1 MEVMNDEKDDCV
13 EELGLVLETM
23 GAFVVVSQSSA
34 QSEQYGVIPKDRFIQ
49 INEVSCEHKGPDEI
63 VRLIQTYVLA
73 FWAYLDSYAPK
84 GLIVTFRRS
93 FPPGE
98 MDDLN
103 RLLTSP
109 LQNDCIFFED
119 HFLLRLGH
127 AQGQPF
133 TDRYAIEFVFFKMTW
148 IVQFVLFVLQVRYW
162 SMPSVRIDRFLS
174 MIEFHLIP
182 FGIALV
188 WYNTSSINNIP
199 YDSPPAGGQN
209 LLPCIINAHKGD
221 NGFFVLRFRCARDI
235 FITVGREWLLIW
247 ILLF

>member
-1 MEVMNDEKDDCV
+1 MGVMNYGKDDWV
-13 EELGLVLETM
+13 EEIGLTLETM
-23 GAFVVVSQSSA
+23 GAFVVVGQASA

-49 INEVSCEHKGPDEI
+49 VNGLSCERKNRDEVTAI
-63 VRLIQTYVLA
+63 LRRYVQVC
-73 FWAYLDSYAPK
+73 WPYLDSYIPK

-98 MDDLN
+98 MDYLN
-103 RLLTSP
+103 NLLTSP

-127 AQGQPF
+127 TQGQLF
-133 TDRYAIEFVFFKMTW
+133 TDRYVIEFLFFKMTC
-148 IVQFVLFVLQVRYW
+148 IVQFVLFALQAHYW
-162 SMPSVRIDRFLS
+162 SMPSVRMRLFLS
-174 MIEFHLIP
+174 FIEFRLIP

-209 LLPCIINAHKGD
+209 LLPCIINAHRGD
-221 NGFFVLRFRCARDI
+221 NGFFVLRFRCSRDI
-235 FITVGREWLLIW
+235 LITVGKEW
-247 ILLF
+247 